1 MQLQHLLLVYGTL
14 SRLLSNR
21 MSGVAPA
28 CDSNCQRQKQLDGLK
43 AALDEATATRIED
56 PERYQ
61 QARIAYYTLLNGQEW
76 LQKEKNRIA
85 KENIEPVLSEYSTK
99 YSVLKEEKDQQ
110 QTIAGLASRMLNYQS
125 KDQEELNFLNKNL
138 TDSESEKDVLNRI
151 TELGNPSQFMIYFLY
166 AIIGVLALNVLYM
179 LYTKRYVITSYFYTP
194 APTSIIPPMGGK
206 KQK

>member
-151 TELGNPSQFMIYFLY
+151 TELGNPSQFIIYFLY

>member
-1 MQLQHLLLVYGTL
+1 
-14 SRLLSNR
+14 

-151 TELGNPSQFMIYFLY
+151 TELGNPSQFIIYFLY